1 MIRPVVITALAATA
15 LAGCASEPP
24 ADQKFGQLKVEQL
37 NDARFAVSVEAI
49 NVDGY
54 ELARCIAAAYTF
66 AQRDDDGELLYPFYV
81 RDGGKITDEF
91 RKVDGKRQQTTR
103 GVQTYSFATAE
114 EYVPYDHDGRD
125 VMAVDQQLATCEKQG
140 LPTSLGGSS

>member
-1 MIRPVVITALAATA
+1 MNWTAVITPFAALAVAA
-15 LAGCASEPP
+15 CASEP
-24 ADQKFGQLKVEQL
+24 AGELQFGELKVEQL
-37 NDARFAVSVEAI
+37 NEVRFAVSVEAN

-54 ELARCIAAAYTF
+54 ELARCVAAAYTF

-81 RDGGKITDEF
+81 RDGGKINDEF
-91 RKVDGKRQQTTR
+91 RKIDGKRQQTTR
-103 GVQTYSFATAE
+103 GIQTYSFATAE

-140 LPTSLGGSS
+140 LPTSLGDG

>member
-1 MIRPVVITALAATA
+1 MIHRMLIPATAAALAAC
-15 LAGCASEPP
+15 AGEPP

-37 NDARFAVSVEAI
+37 NEVRFAVSVEAI

-66 AQRDDDGELLYPFYV
+66 AQRDDEGELLYPFYV

-91 RKVDGKRQQTTR
+91 RRVDGARQQTTK
-103 GVQTYSFATAE
+103 GVQTYSWATAE

-125 VMAVDQQLATCEKQG
+125 VMHVDQQLADCEKQG
-140 LPTSLGGSS
+140 LPTSLGENS